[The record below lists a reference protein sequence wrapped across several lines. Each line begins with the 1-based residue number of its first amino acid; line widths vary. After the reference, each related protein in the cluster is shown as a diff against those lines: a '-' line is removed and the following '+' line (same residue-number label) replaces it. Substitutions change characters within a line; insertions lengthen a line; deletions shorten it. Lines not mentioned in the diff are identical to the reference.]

1 MTYRI
6 IFFDTETT
14 GLPKDRNIN
23 ALLQRD
29 NWPDLVS
36 ISWIVYDGEERV
48 SKESYIIRPQGWS
61 IPADVAKIHGITDEI
76 AHERGESLRDVLR
89 AFTMALRS
97 CNYVVAHNMKFDR
110 NVLHAAY
117 KWRLNADPREF
128 WSYKAEIC
136 TMILSKNEL
145 RLPSKYPKPNDPYKM
160 PRLDELYEATFRA
173 KAPAGAHSADRDT
186 EVLVAIFWARW
197 KSSYI

>member
-1 MTYRI
+1 MAPRI

-23 ALLQRD
+23 ALLERD

-36 ISWIVYDGEERV
+36 ISWIVYDGEKRV

-61 IPADVAKIHGITDEI
+61 IPEDAAKIHGITNQ
-76 AHERGESLRDVLR
+76 AANERGESLRDVLR

-97 CNYVVAHNMKFDR
+97 CNYVVAHNMEFDR

-117 KWRLNADPREF
+117 KWRLNADPHEF
-128 WSYKAEIC
+128 WPYKAEIC
-136 TMILSKNEL
+136 TMVLSKDEL
-145 RLPSKYPKPNDPYKM
+145 RLPSKYPKPNDLYKM
-160 PRLDELYEATFRA
+160 PRLDELYEATFKA

-186 EVLVAIFWARW
+186 EVLAAIFWARW